1 MAERFDR
8 IWHNVRLATMRADR
22 PDLGEIEHGMIA
34 ARDGR
39 IVYAG
44 AQTDFPADADA
55 ADRIDCEGRWITP
68 GLVDCHTH
76 LVYGGNRAHE
86 FELRLKGASYEE
98 IARAGGGIVSTVN
111 ATRLSSEKD
120 LLESAK
126 KRLKQWLSE
135 GAAVVEIKS
144 GYGLD
149 RDTELRMLRVA
160 RQLG

>member
-8 IWHNVRLATMRADR
+8 IWHNARLATMRGDR
-22 PDLGEIEHGMIA
+22 PDLGEIEHGVIA
-34 ARDGR
+34 ARGGR

-98 IARAGGGIVSTVN
+98 IARAGG
-111 ATRLSSEKD
+111 AMR
-120 LLESAK
+120 
-126 KRLKQWLSE
+126 
-135 GAAVVEIKS
+135 
-144 GYGLD
+144 
-149 RDTELRMLRVA
+149 
-160 RQLG
+160 